1 MKILTNA
8 HVSYSKPQFKKQ
20 KSLLNFQQHIKG
32 KSFNKLESMQKKA
45 VWQCENTLTYRVYM
59 LHLYRILAVDL
70 VNSIMYTCY

>member
-1 MKILTNA
+1 MKILTNV

-45 VWQCENTLTYRVYM
+45 VWQCENTLTYTEC
-59 LHLYRILAVDL
+59 ICC
-70 VNSIMYTCY
+70 TCTGFWLLT